1 MYSPLVKTA
10 AIDHSKTLSMKTPFT
25 ALALLLVFLCVFSLP
40 LTAQDKAIPLPP
52 PPGTTTVMEFNET
65 TFDFGTVEEGEIVRH
80 IFTFTNSG
88 DVPLYLSDAKGSCGC
103 TVPKWPREAIAPGET
118 ASITVEFNSK
128 NKRGKRSQR
137 VTLTANT
144 EPAQTM
150 VYLTGEIQARE
161 GDEITIGDE
170 VEIAE
175 EATELDPSCFAI
187 YPNPTAEVLRLN
199 LEDHLEQIVTVSIY
213 SKEGQLMA
221 SRRIP
226 AASAVEEFQVGH
238 YPAGTYIANVE
249 VEGKKPEAKCFV
261 VVE

>member
-1 MYSPLVKTA
+1 
-10 AIDHSKTLSMKTPFT
+10 
-25 ALALLLVFLCVFSLP
+25 
-40 LTAQDKAIPLPP
+40 
-52 PPGTTTVMEFNET
+52 MEFEET
-65 TFDFGTVEEGEIVRH
+65 TFDFGSVEEGKIIRH
-80 IFTFTNSG
+80 VFTFTNSG
-88 DVPLYLSDAKGSCGC
+88 DIPLYLSDAKGSCGC

-128 NKRGKRSQR
+128 NKKGRRSQR

-150 VYLTGEIQARE
+150 VYLTGEVIPRE
-161 GDEITIGDE
+161 EGVISVGDE

-175 EATELDPSCFAI
+175 EPAELDPSCFAI
-187 YPNPTAEVLRLN
+187 YPNPTAEILRLD
-199 LEDHLEQIVTVSIY
+199 LEDHLEEAVTVSIY

-221 SRRIP
+221 LRRIP
-226 AASAVEEFQVGH
+226 AASTVEEFQVGH

>member
-1 MYSPLVKTA
+1 
-10 AIDHSKTLSMKTPFT
+10 MKTPIT
-25 ALALLLVFLCVFSLP
+25 PLALLLVFLCLLSLP
-40 LTAQDKAIPLPP
+40 IAAQQEAVQSPVVATAAVGMTFDEPQ
-52 PPGTTTVMEFNET
+52 
-65 TFDFGTVEEGEIVRH
+65 FDFGTIEEGELIRH
-80 IFTFTNSG
+80 VFTFTNTG
-88 DVPLYLSDAKGSCGC
+88 NEPLIITDAKGSCGC

-128 NKRGKRSQR
+128 NKRGRRSQR

-150 VYLTGEIQARE
+150 VYLTGEVIPRE
-161 GDEITIGDE
+161 ETEISIGDE
-170 VEIAE
+170 VEIE
-175 EATELDPSCFAI
+175 EEVAELDPSCFAI
-187 YPNPTAEVLRLN
+187 YPNPTAEILRLD
-199 LEDHLEQIVTVSIY
+199 LEDHLDQAVTISIY

-221 SRRIP
+221 SRSVTVT
-226 AASAVEEFQVGH
+226 SAVEEFQVGH